1 MPASRWILKMG
12 SPRAYTVCMYST
24 TPQAGQPVPAIASSM
39 YLPLADCS
47 VRAGFPSP
55 AEDFTG
61 KRLDLSAILVEH
73 PQATFVLRVAGTS
86 MVEHGIGDGD
96 MIVVDRS
103 IQARHGTATSLSR

>member
-1 MPASRWILKMG
+1 
-12 SPRAYTVCMYST
+12 
-24 TPQAGQPVPAIASSM
+24 M

-61 KRLDLSAILVEH
+61 KRLDLSSMLVEH
-73 PQATFVLRVAGTS
+73 PQATFFLRVAGTS

-103 IQARHGTATSLSR
+103 IQARHGHIVVAVIEGEFTVKSLYSVDGIIVFITQPLLHPR